1 MTLSGVVAVLLALAM
16 PAAAACDPARFR
28 VALDIGHSR
37 ANPGSTSA
45 RGVPEYEYNLQLARQ
60 VSAGLTGA
68 GFTAQTMI
76 GAMGVAIGLLDRT
89 ALAKQSGAQLFLS
102 LHHDSVQPQYL
113 QAWDVQGTP
122 QRYTDRFSGH
132 SVFMSA
138 LNVQAAASQQF
149 AVLLGEAL
157 RRQGMTPSLH
167 HAEPIPGEGR
177 PLLDAR
183 LGLFRF
189 DGLAVLRTAAMP
201 AVLLEAAI
209 IVNPVDEQR
218 VRSGEVSRQVSAA
231 VTAAVRQFCDVGGGA
246 SSPSPSGRRSG

>member
-1 MTLSGVVAVLLALAM
+1 MTLSGVVAVLLALAT
-16 PAAAACDPARFR
+16 PAVAACDPARFR

-45 RGVPEYEYNLQLARQ
+45 SGGRPS
-60 VSAGLTGA
+60 SAT
-68 GFTAQTMI
+68 
-76 GAMGVAIGLLDRT
+76 RR
-89 ALAKQSGAQLFLS
+89 
-102 LHHDSVQPQYL
+102 HDSVQPQYL

-122 QRYTDRFSGH
+122 QRYTERFSGH

-231 VTAAVRQFCDVGGGA
+231 VAAAVRQFCDAGGGA